1 VGRALIVLS
10 LKWKASRSMPPVES
24 IVEPVCESVLDCV
37 GNTPVVALR
46 RLFPDPDVEV
56 IAKLELLN
64 PGGSMKDRC
73 ARHIVESGI
82 GEGSIAPGS
91 MLIESSSGNFGV
103 ALAIAARIH
112 DLRFTC
118 VVDPKTTRANVAI
131 LRGLGADVEIVT
143 ERDHA
148 GGYLHSRIR
157 RVQELLAVTPGAT
170 WVNQYANERNWQA
183 YYHGTGAELSEQLV
197 HTPDYLFAPVSTTGC
212 ILGCSRRL
220 RERFPDLR
228 VIAVDAV
235 GSVIFGAPAGPR
247 ELPGIGSSRV
257 PELCRPE
264 EIDEVV
270 HVDDVDSA
278 LGCRELLVAEGI
290 FAGGSTG
297 AVVAAIARSLPRLPA
312 PCRIVAIF
320 PDRGDRYLDLVYD
333 DDWLTAARV
342 RRDDAGR

>member
-1 VGRALIVLS
+1 
-10 LKWKASRSMPPVES
+10 MPPVES
-24 IVEPVCESVLDCV
+24 VAGPVPVPVPAFESRYTSVAEPVCESVFDCV
-37 GNTPVVALR
+37 GNTPVVTLH

-64 PGGSMKDRC
+64 PGGSMKDRS
-73 ARHIVESGI
+73 ARHIVEAGLQ
-82 GEGSIAPGS
+82 EGSIPPGS
-91 MLIESSSGNFGV
+91 RLIESSSGNFGI

-112 DLRFTC
+112 GLRFTC

-143 ERDHA
+143 EPDRA
-148 GGYLHSRIR
+148 GGYLHSRLR
-157 RVQELLAVTPGAT
+157 RVEELVTAT
-170 WVNQYANERNWQA
+170 PDAIWVNQYANDRNWEA

-197 HTPDYLFAPVSTTGC
+197 DPPGYLFAAVSTTGS

-220 RERFPDLR
+220 RERFPALR

-270 HVDDVDSA
+270 HVDDVDAA
-278 LGCRELLVAEGI
+278 LGCRELLMTEGI

-297 AVVAAIARSLPRLPA
+297 AVVAAIARTLPA
-312 PCRIVAIF
+312 LSRPCRVVAIF
-320 PDRGDRYLDLVYD
+320 ADRGDRYLDLVYD
-333 DDWLTAARV
+333 DDWLAAARA
-342 RRDDAGR
+342 RRAAAC

>member
-1 VGRALIVLS
+1 VLRRPVTE
-10 LKWKASRSMPPVES
+10 AEGEASMPPVES
-24 IVEPVCESVLDCV
+24 VVEPVCESVFECV

-64 PGGSMKDRC
+64 PGGSMKDRS
-73 ARHIVESGI
+73 ARHIVEAGLR
-82 GEGSIAPGS
+82 EGSILPGS
-91 MLIESSSGNFGV
+91 RLIESSSGNFGI
-103 ALAIAARIH
+103 ALAIAARIY
-112 DLRFTC
+112 DLCFTC

-131 LRGLGADVEIVT
+131 LRGLGADVEVVS

-157 RVQELLAVTPGAT
+157 RIGELLAAMPGAI
-170 WVNQYANERNWQA
+170 WVNQYANDRNCEA
-183 YYHGTGAELSEQLV
+183 YYHGTGS
-197 HTPDYLFAPVSTTGC
+197 
-212 ILGCSRRL
+212 ILGCARRL
-220 RERFPDLR
+220 RERFPELR
-228 VIAVDAV
+228 VVAVDAV
-235 GSVIFGAPAGPR
+235 GSVIFGPPAGPR

-264 EIDEVV
+264 EIDDVV
-270 HVDDVDSA
+270 HVDDVDAA
-278 LGCRELLVAEGI
+278 LGCRELLLAEGI

-297 AVVAAIARSLPRLPA
+297 AVVAAIERALPALPR

-333 DDWLTAARV
+333 DDWLAAAY
-342 RRDDAGR
+342 RRRAAAHC

>member
-1 VGRALIVLS
+1 VLRRPVTEAEGE
-10 LKWKASRSMPPVES
+10 ASVPPVES
-24 IVEPVCESVLDCV
+24 VVEPVCESVFECV

-46 RLFPDPDVEV
+46 RLFPDPGVEV

-64 PGGSMKDRC
+64 PGGSMKDRS
-73 ARHIVESGI
+73 ARHIVEAGLR
-82 GEGSIAPGS
+82 EGSILPGS
-91 MLIESSSGNFGV
+91 HLIESSSGNFGI
-103 ALAIAARIH
+103 ALAIAARIY

-131 LRGLGADVEIVT
+131 LRGLGADVEIVS

-157 RVQELLAVTPGAT
+157 RIGELLAAMPGAI
-170 WVNQYANERNWQA
+170 WVNQYANDRNWEA
-183 YYHGTGAELSEQLV
+183 YYHGTGAELSDQLV
-197 HTPDYLFAPVSTTGC
+197 HPPDVLFAAVSTTGS
-212 ILGCSRRL
+212 ILGCARRL
-220 RERFPDLR
+220 RERFPELR
-228 VIAVDAV
+228 VVAVDAV
-235 GSVIFGAPAGPR
+235 GSVIFGPPAGPR

-264 EIDEVV
+264 EIDDVV
-270 HVDDVDSA
+270 HVDDVDAA
-278 LGCRELLVAEGI
+278 LGCRELLLAEGI

-297 AVVAAIARSLPRLPA
+297 AVVAAIERGLPALPR

-333 DDWLTAARV
+333 DDWLAAAY
-342 RRDDAGR
+342 RRRAAAHC

>member
-1 VGRALIVLS
+1 
-10 LKWKASRSMPPVES
+10 MPPVES
-24 IVEPVCESVLDCV
+24 VAEPVCAPAPISVAAPVCQSVFACV

-46 RLFPDPDVEV
+46 RLFPDPDVDV

-64 PGGSMKDRC
+64 PGGSMKDRS
-73 ARHIVESGI
+73 ARHIVESGLR
-82 GEGSIAPGS
+82 EGSISPGGR
-91 MLIESSSGNFGV
+91 LVESSSGNFGIS
-103 ALAIAARIH
+103 LAIAARIH
-112 DLRFTC
+112 GLRFTC

-143 ERDHA
+143 ERDPA

-157 RVQELLAVTPGAT
+157 RVEELLAATPNAV
-170 WVNQYANERNWQA
+170 WANQYANDRNWEA
-183 YYHGTGAELSEQLV
+183 YYHGTGGELIEQLV
-197 HTPDYLFAPVSTTGC
+197 DPPDHLFAAVSTTGS

-228 VIAVDAV
+228 VVAVDAV

-270 HVDDVDSA
+270 YVDDVDAA
-278 LGCRELLVAEGI
+278 LGCRALLMAEGI

-297 AVVAAIARSLPRLPA
+297 AVVAAIARSLPALSR

-333 DDWLTAARV
+333 DDWLAAARA
-342 RRDDAGR
+342 RRAAACG

>member
-1 VGRALIVLS
+1 
-10 LKWKASRSMPPVES
+10 MPPVES

-56 IAKLELLN
+56 LAKLELLN

-73 ARHIVESGI
+73 ARHIVESGL

-91 MLIESSSGNFGV
+91 RLIESSSGNFGI
-103 ALAIAARIH
+103 ALAIAARIY

-157 RVQELLAVTPGAT
+157 RVQELLAMMPGAT
-170 WVNQYANERNWQA
+170 WINQYANELNWQA

-228 VIAVDAV
+228 VIAVDAL
-235 GSVIFGAPAGPR
+235 GSVIFGAPAAPR

-297 AVVAAIARSLPRLPA
+297 AVVAAIARSLPRLPV

-342 RRDDAGR
+342 RRDGAQV

>member
-1 VGRALIVLS
+1 
-10 LKWKASRSMPPVES
+10 MPPVES
-24 IVEPVCESVLDCV
+24 VAGPVPVPAVESLCTSAVEPVCDSVFDCV
-37 GNTPVVALR
+37 GNTPVVTLR
-46 RLFPDPDVEV
+46 RLFPEPDVEV
-56 IAKLELLN
+56 LAKLELLN
-64 PGGSMKDRC
+64 PGGSMKDRS
-73 ARHIVESGI
+73 ARHIVEAGLR
-82 GEGSIAPGS
+82 EGSIPPGS
-91 MLIESSSGNFGV
+91 RLIESSSGNFGI

-131 LRGLGADVEIVT
+131 LRGLGADVEIVS

-148 GGYLHSRIR
+148 GGYLHSRLR
-157 RVQELLAVTPGAT
+157 RVKELVAAVPDAI
-170 WVNQYANERNWQA
+170 WVNQYANERNWEA

-197 HTPDYLFAPVSTTGC
+197 HPPEYLFAAVSTTGS

-220 RERFPDLR
+220 RERFPALQ

-270 HVDDVDSA
+270 HVDDVDAA
-278 LGCRELLVAEGI
+278 LGCRELLMTEGI

-297 AVVAAIARSLPRLPA
+297 AVVAAIARTLPA
-312 PCRIVAIF
+312 LSRPCRVVAIF
-320 PDRGDRYLDLVYD
+320 ADRGDRYLDLVYD
-333 DDWLTAARV
+333 DDWLAAARA
-342 RRDDAGR
+342 RRAAAC